1 MKQKQYILLHGS
13 KRQEAVKGRADCGP
27 EIQVSLAD
35 SVFKH
40 VPQVNRE
47 GVLK

>member
-1 MKQKQYILLHGS
+1 MNQKQYILMYGK
-13 KRQEAVKGRADCGP
+13 KRQEAVGSRADSGL

-47 GVLK
+47 GVLI